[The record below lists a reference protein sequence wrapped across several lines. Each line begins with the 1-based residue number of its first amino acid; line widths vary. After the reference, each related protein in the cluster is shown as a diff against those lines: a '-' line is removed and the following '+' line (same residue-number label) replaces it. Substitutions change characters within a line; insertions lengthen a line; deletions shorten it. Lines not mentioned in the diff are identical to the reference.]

1 VYDIIM
7 KYIVLAIFVLFAAQ
21 PLQASSCDMH
31 DAQDTS
37 HSQHGDNGHA
47 MDCCDDDPSGSA
59 DGCDSMSH
67 CGASIAAGVTIDST
81 PLNVIFAASSY
92 QHLADPG
99 PLQNKIYSPPFRP
112 PIT

>member
-1 VYDIIM
+1 M

-21 PLQASSCDMH
+21 PLQASSCNMH

-37 HSQHGDNGHA
+37 HSQHGDSGHA
-47 MDCCDDDPSGSA
+47 MDCCDDDPSGSS

-67 CGASIAAGVTIDST
+67 CGASTAAGVTIDST

-99 PLQNKIYSPPFRP
+99 QLQNKIYSPPFRP

>member
-1 VYDIIM
+1 M

-21 PLQASSCDMH
+21 PLQASSCNMH

-37 HSQHGDNGHA
+37 HSQHGDSGHA
-47 MDCCDDDPSGSA
+47 MDCCDDDPSGSS

-67 CGASIAAGVTIDST
+67 CGASTAAGVTIDSA

-92 QHLADPG
+92 QHLAKAG
-99 PLQNKIYSPPFRP
+99 ALQSKIYSPPFRP